1 MPRQERY
8 SYSPQTQAQLIDYS
22 PVDYSAGD
30 ALALQ
35 YLGERNKAYNEAEA
49 MPTAF
54 SSAIGDMMFS
64 NNDRATID
72 KHMQRINDDI
82 NKEVNEKYNGD
93 YALAKSAIAKKLMSS
108 KNIFNIAQQNYELEA
123 KARDRVNEL
132 IAMGKGPTEFVDD
145 GKGNIVRR
153 NITPDELFA
162 GKSVFDSQGNIKGL
176 PNYEIYSAG
185 EHSKWV
191 EDAYSKALNAA
202 TSPETIS
209 KDPKA
214 VGYLRV
220 AKARGMSDE
229 DVQNYMFGKDGNLNP
244 TGQSIVDTFLKD
256 SPQAAREFAKIKD
269 HNLIGKYVAN
279 IIKGQTSMV
288 SDSQFLSD
296 KAWDFEE
303 SMRKSAA
310 KNKPDPG
317 LDTFTTSMTAA
328 TEDNPF
334 VTREERSTNIFD
346 KPFIG
351 TGDYSNMEDIFNE
364 YNRLSKETKGRRA
377 GEPVSYKDAQFLKVR
392 EAKEKAEK
400 FKPILD
406 DYKKEKSPKLKSA
419 GIAIPKTDREWAKM
433 YDSDKEYAY
442 VSTDEDFMISPM
454 AQKGIKMVM
463 KNNASIPMQK
473 AFRLSGN
480 YGLGPVPL
488 KEISDETGINEEA
501 LLYQIQNN
509 DVNFNTNTG
518 EFYTSVSE
526 GEITGNGFKP
536 SGGRKKVYFTLDDVT
551 SRYSSSLKTLKK
563 LTSDNSKTKTPLV
576 DDSLVKALYNSNGT
590 ITMMVKDPGSNSTT
604 TYENLSPA
612 QYRLAMKSL
621 IGGHIQKNYTIPSLS
636 YSQQAKQ
643 ED

>member
-54 SSAIGDMMFS
+54 SSAVGDMRFS

-72 KHMQRINDDI
+72 KHMQRINEDI

-123 KARDRVNEL
+123 KARDKVNEL
-132 IAMGKGPTEFVDD
+132 IAMGKGPTEFVQDD
-145 GKGNIVRR
+145 KGNMVRR

-185 EHSKWV
+185 EHDKWV

-269 HNLIGKYVAN
+269 PNLIGKYVAN
-279 IIKGQTSMV
+279 IIKGQTSKV
-288 SDSQFLSD
+288 SDSQFINDRAFDFEQSQQKSSQTSSGVPFVGVDYVGDEGSVEDVSNKMINIKDYLAKSGGDETYLTKNNPFLKENLSKSLNPNLSPVDRQIAGEVYSRMNFELGQKQGVQSKEFNKLKSDYSLIYD
-296 KAWDFEE
+296 KAK
-303 SMRKSAA
+303 KS
-310 KNKPDPG
+310 G
-317 LDTFTTSMTAA
+317 LS
-328 TEDNPF
+328 
-334 VTREERSTNIFD
+334 
-346 KPFIG
+346 
-351 TGDYSNMEDIFNE
+351 
-364 YNRLSKETKGRRA
+364 
-377 GEPVSYKDAQFLKVR
+377 DAQFVDYIGNLETANAKMKYRLNTHPDASVQSIFAKGINSEVQLNPDTKVM
-392 EAKEKAEK
+392 KLNEK
-400 FKPILD
+400 FGDDEEVKVSSISKGKGLD
-406 DYKKEKSPKLKSA
+406 DNSSAVDLYHGRIIIKGNDGSMYKVPVTALREDVKANLAIAQRVMEKYSKYNQESMKPEIISHREVIPGTSIMAYPVIVTEFNPETSEKTIKKYYVENPRK
-419 GIAIPKTDREWAKM
+419 GITKDNL
-433 YDSDKEYAY
+433 YSDSDGRQIGKSYKSLNEFSNEYLNK
-442 VSTDEDFMISPM
+442 I
-454 AQKGIKMVM
+454 
-463 KNNASIPMQK
+463 
-473 AFRLSGN
+473 
-480 YGLGPVPL
+480 
-488 KEISDETGINEEA
+488 
-501 LLYQIQNN
+501 
-509 DVNFNTNTG
+509 
-518 EFYTSVSE
+518 
-526 GEITGNGFKP
+526 
-536 SGGRKKVYFTLDDVT
+536 
-551 SRYSSSLKTLKK
+551 
-563 LTSDNSKTKTPLV
+563 
-576 DDSLVKALYNSNGT
+576 YNSYN
-590 ITMMVKDPGSNSTT
+590 P
-604 TYENLSPA
+604 
-612 QYRLAMKSL
+612 
-621 IGGHIQKNYTIPSLS
+621 
-636 YSQQAKQ
+636 YSKG
-643 ED
+643 EK